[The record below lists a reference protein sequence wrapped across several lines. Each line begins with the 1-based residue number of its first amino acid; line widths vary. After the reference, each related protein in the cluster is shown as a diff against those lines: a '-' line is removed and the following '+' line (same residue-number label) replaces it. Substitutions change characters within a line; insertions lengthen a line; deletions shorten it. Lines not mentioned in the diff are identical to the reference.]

1 MCGVTGDT
9 EREGTTYLNPVVIC
23 DPVLWAR
30 PRKPVSILHEP
41 QFGVSF
47 QALGIEFKALHTQAQ
62 GQPSVLPAPTL
73 PPDGA

>member
-1 MCGVTGDT
+1 MRSVTGDM

-23 DPVLWAR
+23 GPVLWTW
-30 PRKPVSILHEP
+30 PRKPVSILHES
-41 QFGVSF
+41 QFGASF
-47 QALGIEFKALHTQAQ
+47 RALGIEFRALHTQAQ